1 MLSHLLIKNFAVID
15 FLEIPFE
22 TGLTVLTGE
31 TGAGKSIIINALN
44 LILAGRANTD
54 VVRTGFD
61 SAEVEGIFELDTKE
75 IDDFLETKGVTKGDG
90 QLLVKRIVSKT
101 GRNKIFING
110 CATTLAILSA
120 VTSGLVDISGQ
131 HEHVSLM
138 HADRHLDILD
148 AYAGLDKT
156 RAKMAKAFVKVSDL
170 KKEIHVLSEN
180 IRTRFTR
187 IDYIKFQLE
196 EIDNAQLLS
205 GERKT
210 LEDKLEKLKNASKI
224 DALVSKISDLLY
236 ENETSAYASISK
248 AAKSLN
254 QLESWTPSAANI
266 RKSVDEIQV
275 NIDEIVRNLN
285 QINDGIDANPDILDG
300 AIERLELIKHLER
313 KHGGDIDHIL
323 AYAETMRTELLHLEN
338 TESRS
343 NELELLLKKATEEA
357 VIVADLLNKKRVAES
372 KKLRKAVEKE
382 LTELNMDG
390 TQFVLDLE
398 KIDLGVRGYDKLVFL
413 VSTNVGE
420 EAKSIAKIASGGELS
435 RIMLALKTVH
445 SARDTVSTYIFDEV
459 DTGIGGSTADKVG
472 DKLATTADGHQVL
485 CITHL
490 AQIASRATHQFVVE
504 KIEAK
509 GRTASTIRKLTEVER
524 VDEIARML
532 SGSRVTEKTREAAQE
547 MLTQH

>member
-61 SAEVEGIFELDTKE
+61 SAEVEGIFELHTEE
-75 IDDFLETKGVTKGDG
+75 IDTFLETKGISKGEG

-110 CATTLAILSA
+110 CATTLAILSS

-138 HADRHLDILD
+138 HTDRHLDILD
-148 AYAGLDKT
+148 AYAGLDKS
-156 RAKMAKAFVKVSDL
+156 RLKMLKAFTKVSDL
-170 KKEIHVLSEN
+170 KKEISALSED
-180 IRTRFTR
+180 IRTRINR
-187 IDYIKFQLE
+187 IDYIKFQLD
-196 EIDNAQLLS
+196 EIDKAALVS
-205 GERKT
+205 GERKK
-210 LEDKLEKLKNASKI
+210 LETNLEKLKNASKV
-224 DALVSKISDLLY
+224 DAFVSNVSDLLY
-236 ENETSAYASISK
+236 DGETSAYSSISK
-248 AAKSLN
+248 AAKSLA
-254 QLESWTPSAANI
+254 QLQTWTDAAGDI
-266 RKSVDEIQV
+266 KKSVDEIQV
-275 NIDEIVRNLN
+275 NIDEIVRSLN
-285 QINDGIDANPDILDG
+285 QINKGVESDPDIIDG

-313 KHGGDIDHIL
+313 KHGGDIDHVL
-323 AYAETMRTELLHLEN
+323 AYGESMRVELQHLEN

-343 NELELLLKKATEEA
+343 NELDLLLQKATAAAVVVAELLH
-357 VIVADLLNKKRVAES
+357 KKRTTAA

-382 LTELNMDG
+382 LTELNMDR
-390 TQFVLDLE
+390 TQFVLDFE
-398 KIDLGVRGYDKLVFL
+398 KVDLGFRGQDKLVFL

-472 DKLATTADGHQVL
+472 DKLAKTAAGHQVL

-509 GRTASTIRKLTEVER
+509 GRTASTIRKLTDGER
-524 VDEIARML
+524 IDEIARML
-532 SGSRVTEKTREAAQE
+532 SGSRVTKKTREAAKE
-547 MLTQH
+547 MLTH